1 MKKKALSLILA
12 GAMALSMSACGGN
25 GGETTAAP
33 TEKATSAPT
42 EESGKEEAGE
52 ESKEEST
59 QAQEVSEGGSYT
71 VGICQLVQHAA
82 LDAATQGF
90 KDALTEELGDAV
102 TFDEQNA
109 QGDSNTCSTIINSFV
124 SSDVDLILAN
134 ATPALQAAQAGT
146 NEIPILGTSVTEYGV
161 ALGIDGFDGTV
172 GGNISGT
179 SDLAP
184 LDEQAAMLHELFP
197 DAKNVGL
204 LYCSA
209 EANSQYQV
217 DTVKAALE
225 ELGYTCEYYA
235 FSDSND
241 LSSIATKAA
250 SENDVLYVPTDNTAA
265 ANAELVN
272 NICQPAGVPVVAGE
286 EGICAGCGV
295 ATLSISYYD
304 LGVATG
310 KMAAKILK
318 GEANISEMPI
328 EYAPQF
334 TKKYNKSLCE
344 ALNVTVPDGYVAI
357 EE

>member
-1 MKKKALSLILA
+1 MKKLVSVILA
-12 GAMALSMSACGGN
+12 GVTAVSMAACSGSTN
-25 GGETTAAP
+25 GTTAAQ
-33 TEKATSAPT
+33 AGDAAAAD
-42 EESGKEEAGE
+42 SGTADGKTY
-52 ESKEEST
+52 K
-59 QAQEVSEGGSYT
+59 
-71 VGICQLVQHAA
+71 VGICQLVQHDA
-82 LDAATQGF
+82 LDAATKGF
-90 KDALTEELGDAV
+90 KDALTEEFGDGV
-102 TFDEQNA
+102 IFDEQNA

-124 SSDVDLILAN
+124 SANVDLILAN

-146 NEIPILGTSVTEYGV
+146 NEIPVLGTSVTEYGV
-161 ALGIDGFDGTV
+161 ALGIDNFNGTV

-197 DAKNVGL
+197 DAKKVGL

-217 DTVKAALE
+217 DTVKVALE
-225 ELGYTCEYYA
+225 ELGYACEYYS

-241 LSSIATKAA
+241 LSTVATKA
-250 SENDVLYVPTDNTAA
+250 SEDCDVIYVPTDNTAA
-265 ANAELVN
+265 AAAEIID
-272 NICQPAGVPVVAGE
+272 NICRPAGVPVITGE

-304 LGVATG
+304 LGVGTG

-318 GEANISEMPI
+318 GEADISQMPI

-334 TKKYNKSLCE
+334 TKKYNKTICDALGVEIPEDYE
-344 ALNVTVPDGYVAI
+344 AI
-357 EE
+357 Q